1 MEFITSDDTKA
12 KLLRDNF
19 VFKIFPMI
27 NPDGVI
33 HGNYRCSLSGRDLN
47 RRWTKPSKDLF
58 PEVYYIKNQVLDI
71 SKNRPVKMIIDLHG
85 HSQKKKVF
93 MYGCNDKFHPHKCRL
108 FPYVLSKVSKHF
120 EFNFCNFSI

>member
-1 MEFITSDDTKA
+1 M
-12 KLLRDNF
+12 
-19 VFKIFPMI
+19 

-71 SKNRPVKMIIDLHG
+71 AKNRPIKMIIDLHG

-93 MYGCNDKFHPHKCRL
+93 MYGCNDKMNPHKCRL
-108 FPYVLSKVSKHF
+108 FPYMLSKVSKHF
-120 EFNFCNFSI
+120 